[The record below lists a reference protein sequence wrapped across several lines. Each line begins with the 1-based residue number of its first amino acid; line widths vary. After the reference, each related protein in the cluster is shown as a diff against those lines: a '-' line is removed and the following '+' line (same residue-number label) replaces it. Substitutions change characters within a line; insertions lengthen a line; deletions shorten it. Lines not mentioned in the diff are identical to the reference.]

1 MTAVTDRKYTFEQN
15 LLVLSAKD
23 PALCSRLS
31 TAETTRGRYKFLEAR
46 SGELIPAVVDAS
58 GASHPLHSTVDPRR
72 EARRLIDTCGDEGF
86 LVFLGLGGA
95 FAIEA
100 ALERE
105 EVRQVAAVEYD
116 MDGLAELLSS
126 REYLRVLGDPRF
138 TLLADP
144 APGSLKQYVIENYQ
158 PVLAGGIRVF
168 PLRARTDRDNRFA
181 AAAAAIGEAV
191 GSVSADYSVQAWFG
205 GRWFSNIIRNLKAAE
220 TQEGPVPPIRE
231 AAVAAA
237 GPSLDLQIPALKKR
251 KKTEGKGLFL
261 IAADT
266 SLPAL
271 LHAGIGV
278 DAVIS
283 IDCQHISYYH
293 FMGLPADLPLFLD
306 LASPPLAVSRAVRP
320 RFFSAGHPLTG
331 YISRFWRPIPPLDSS
346 GANVTYAAISLAE
359 MLGAEK
365 IELYGADFSWPR
377 GTTYA
382 RGTWLFPFFEGKQNR
397 LAPLEGLFSSFL
409 YRVPLEKKTPP
420 GGRNNWY
427 YETETL
433 RRYRSKLEEKAAVMY
448 PRLVPVESAGAPVTV
463 RPAKKPGNRRLAI
476 FSPGRPL
483 MPAELF
489 LQQYREGI
497 RGLRPL
503 GENLASSFRELD
515 GDERLILGTLLP
527 QAAALKRRR
536 PEMKTPELI
545 GAVREACIEE
555 INRVLGAMFRVVI

>member
-1 MTAVTDRKYTFEQN
+1 MNRQFIFERN
-15 LLVLSAKD
+15 LLALSARD

-31 TAETTRGRYKFLEAR
+31 SAETTRGRYRFLEAR
-46 SGELIPAVVDAS
+46 SGETIPAAVDAS

-72 EARRLIDTCGDEGF
+72 EARRLIATLGDEGF
-86 LVFLGLGGA
+86 LIFLGLGGA

-105 EVRQVAAVEYD
+105 EIRRVAAVEYD

-144 APGSLKQYVIENYQ
+144 SPGGLKQYIIENYQ

-168 PLRARTDRDNRFA
+168 PLRARTAYDDRFGA
-181 AAAAAIGEAV
+181 AAGAIGEAI

-220 TQEGPVPPIRE
+220 TQEGPLPPIRE
-231 AAVAAA
+231 AAVTAA
-237 GPSLDLQIPALKKR
+237 GPSLDPQIPALKKR
-251 KKTEGKGLFL
+251 KDAEGKGLFL
-261 IAADT
+261 IAVDT

-271 LHAGIGV
+271 LHAGIKA

-283 IDCQHISYYH
+283 IDCQHISYRH

-306 LASPPLAVSRAVRP
+306 LASPPLVASRAARP

-331 YISRFWRPIPPLDSS
+331 YISRFWSPIPPLDGS
-346 GANVTYAAISLAE
+346 GANVTYAALSLAE

-377 GTTYA
+377 GKTYA
-382 RGTWLFPFFEGKQNR
+382 RGTYIFPFFEEKQNR

-409 YRVPLEKKTPP
+409 YRVPLEKKIPP
-420 GGRNNWY
+420 GTRNNWY

-448 PRLVPVESAGAPVTV
+448 PRLVPAESAGAPITV
-463 RPAKKPGNRRLAI
+463 AAGKRGDRKLAI

-489 LQQYREGI
+489 LKRYRDGV
-497 RGLRPL
+497 RGLKPL
-503 GENLASSFRELD
+503 GENLDSSLGELD
-515 GDERLILGTLLP
+515 EKDRLILGTLLP
-527 QAAALKRRR
+527 QAAALKRRC
-536 PEMKTPELI
+536 PGLKTPELV
-545 GAVREACIEE
+545 GMVGEACVKE
-555 INRVLGAMFRVVI
+555 INRVLEAMF

>member
-1 MTAVTDRKYTFEQN
+1 MNRRFIFEQN
-15 LLVLSAKD
+15 LLALSAKD

-31 TAETTRGRYKFLEAR
+31 AAETTRGRYKFLEAR
-46 SGELIPAVVDAS
+46 SGELVPAAVDPS

-72 EARRLIDTCGDEGF
+72 EAQRLIATCGDEGF
-86 LVFLGLGGA
+86 LIFLGLGGA
-95 FAIEA
+95 FAAEA

-105 EVRQVAAVEYD
+105 EIRRVAAVEYD

-144 APGSLKQYVIENYQ
+144 SPGGLKRYVLENYQ
-158 PVLAGGIRVF
+158 PVLDGGIRVF
-168 PLRARTDRDNRFA
+168 PLRARTAYDDRFGA
-181 AAAAAIGEAV
+181 AAGAIGEAI
-191 GSVSADYSVQAWFG
+191 GGVSADYSVQAWFG
-205 GRWFSNIIRNLKAAE
+205 GRWFSNIIRNLRAAE
-220 TQEGPVPPIRE
+220 IQEGPLPPIRE

-251 KKTEGKGLFL
+251 KETEGKGLFL

-293 FMGLPADLPLFLD
+293 FMGLPANLPLFLD
-306 LASPPLAVSRAVRP
+306 LASPPPVASRAAKP

-331 YISRFWRPIPPLDSS
+331 YISRFWRPIPSLDSS
-346 GANVTYAAISLAE
+346 GANVTCAALSLAE
-359 MLGAEK
+359 SLGAEK
-365 IELYGADFSWPR
+365 IELYGADFSYPR
-377 GTTYA
+377 GKTYA
-382 RGTWLFPFFEGKQNR
+382 RGTYIFPFFEGKQSR

-420 GGRNNWY
+420 EKPDNWY

-433 RRYRSKLEEKAAVMY
+433 RRYRMKLEEKAAVMY

-463 RPAKKPGNRRLAI
+463 TAAGKSGNRRLAI
-476 FSPGRPL
+476 FSSGRPL
-483 MPAELF
+483 MPAEVF
-489 LQQYREGI
+489 LKRYRDGI
-497 RGLRPL
+497 QRLRPL
-503 GENLASSFRELD
+503 GENLDAGIREMD
-515 GDERLILGTLLP
+515 EGERLILGTLLP

-536 PEMKTPELI
+536 PELNTPELI
-545 GAVREACIEE
+545 GTVRDVCVEE
-555 INRVLGAMFRVVI
+555 INRVLGVMFQE

>member
-1 MTAVTDRKYTFEQN
+1 MNRQFVFEQN
-15 LLVLSAKD
+15 LLALSARD

-31 TAETTRGRYKFLEAR
+31 AAETTRGRYKFLEAR
-46 SGELIPAVVDAS
+46 SGELIPAAVDAS

-72 EARRLIDTCGDEGF
+72 EAQRLIATCGDEGF
-86 LVFLGLGGA
+86 LIFLGLGGA
-95 FAIEA
+95 FAVEA

-105 EVRQVAAVEYD
+105 GVGRVAAVEYD

-144 APGSLKQYVIENYQ
+144 SPGSLKRYIIENYQ
-158 PVLAGGIRVF
+158 PVLAGGIRVL
-168 PLRARTDRDNRFA
+168 PLRARTAYDDRFA
-181 AAAAAIGEAV
+181 AAAAAIGEAI

-205 GRWFSNIIRNLKAAE
+205 GHWFSNIIRNLKTAE
-220 TQEGPVPPIRE
+220 IQEGPLPPIRE

-237 GPSLDLQIPALKKR
+237 GPSLNLQIPALKKR
-251 KKTEGKGLFL
+251 KEAEGKGLFL
-261 IAADT
+261 IATDT

-271 LHAGIGV
+271 LHTGIGV

-283 IDCQHISYYH
+283 IDCQHISYRH

-306 LASPPLAVSRAVRP
+306 LASPPLVASRAARP

-346 GANVTYAAISLAE
+346 GANVTYAALSLAE

-365 IELYGADFSWPR
+365 IELYGADFSYP
-377 GTTYA
+377 GGKTYA
-382 RGTWLFPFFEGKQNR
+382 RGTYIFPFFEEKQSR

-409 YRVPLEKKTPP
+409 YRVPLEKKAAPE
-420 GGRNNWY
+420 GRNNWY

-433 RRYRSKLEEKAAVMY
+433 RRYRLKIEEKAAVMY
-448 PRLVPVESAGAPVTV
+448 PHLVPAESTGAPIAAAAAGK
-463 RPAKKPGNRRLAI
+463 RGGRRLAI

-489 LQQYREGI
+489 LKRYRDGI
-497 RGLRPL
+497 RGLNKPLRENLDSSL
-503 GENLASSFRELD
+503 GELD
-515 GDERLILGTLLP
+515 EEERLILGTLLP

-536 PEMKTPELI
+536 PELKTPELI
-545 GAVREACIEE
+545 GMVREAAVEE
-555 INRVLGAMFRVVI
+555 INRVLGAMF